1 MIKMIASDLDGTL
14 LQNGKTELEPE
25 VCSLIQSLTDMGI
38 LFVAASGR
46 QIPNLERLFAPVKE
60 KIAYIAENG
69 CLSQYKNKILH
80 KDILPRELGQEI
92 MHTIWNK
99 DGAEI
104 LLSGERT
111 CYIQPKNPAFYD
123 HMVNVV
129 KNDVTVVDDIFAVE
143 EAYMKISVYEER
155 GIAQSEDYWK
165 EAFGTKLTVVT
176 SGNAWLDMTPEGSNK
191 GSALKRLQT
200 QLGILPEECMAFGDH
215 YNDVEMLQAVKYS
228 YAMTNAQEGVK
239 QICRFSAERVE
250 PVLKK
255 IIKKGGWE

>member
-1 MIKMIASDLDGTL
+1 MLKMIASDLDGTL
-14 LQNGKTELEPE
+14 LQDGKRDLEPE
-25 VCSLIQSLTDMGI
+25 MWELVHRLTQMGI

-46 QIPNLERLFAPVKE
+46 QILNLERLFAPVRGE
-60 KIAYIAENG
+60 IAYIAENG

-99 DGAEI
+99 DNAEI

-111 CYIQPKNPAFYD
+111 CYIQPKSPAYYY

-129 KNDVTVVDDIFAVE
+129 KNHVTVVDDIFAVE
-143 EAYMKISVYEER
+143 EEYMKISVYDER

-165 EAFGTKLTVVT
+165 ETFGSKVTVVT
-176 SGNAWLDMTPEGSNK
+176 SGNVWLDMTPVGANK
-191 GSALKRLQT
+191 GSAIKRLQR
-200 QLGILPEECMAFGDH
+200 QLGIRPEECMAFGDH

-228 YAMTNAQEGVK
+228 YAMTNAQEGVR
-239 QICRFSAERVE
+239 QICRYSAERVE

-255 IIKKGGWE
+255 IIEKGGRV